1 MEFGRRPFREA
12 RLRAYIIR
20 EHRAG
25 RALADILG
33 DPYVVRC
40 GNESFRWSVL
50 QDPRTVEALRRNDV
64 EAFRRLSAGLGHER

>member
-33 DPYVVRC
+33 DPYVQRC
-40 GNESFRWSVL
+40 GNESLGWDVL
-50 QDPRTVEALRRNDV
+50 QDPRTVEALRLNDV
-64 EAFRRLSAGLGHER
+64 EAFRRLAAELRH